1 MADFDVV
8 IVGAGTGGYVAA
20 IRAGQLGLRAAIVER
35 DVVGGVCLNWGCIP
49 SKALLRNAEILSLFH
64 RADRYGITVGEVTAD
79 YSQAVERSRRV
90 VDRLTKGVSGL
101 LKKNNAEVVQGVA
114 KLTAARTVTVDGR
127 DLSATNV
134 ILATGARARTIP
146 GFDVDGALVMTYRE
160 AIVANTVPEKAV
172 IIGGGAI
179 GVEFAYVYNAYGA
192 DVTILERESQL
203 LPLGDTEISQAL
215 AKSLVKQGIHVYTSA
230 EVTGLERSGANG
242 GTVKAKT
249 EDGDKEFPADRVLMA
264 VGIQGNV
271 EGLGLEE
278 AGVAVERSFVTVD
291 SELHT
296 TAEGVCAIGDLNGI
310 MPLAHVAQTQGVYVV
325 ERIAGR
331 ETLPL
336 DYQSMPSAVY
346 CNPQVASVGLTEQQA
361 KAQGLNYKVGK
372 FPLIANGKA
381 LALDEYEGM
390 AKLVIDAGTGEILGG
405 HMVGPEV
412 TEMLGELSLARVLEG
427 TNLEVGSVVN
437 AHPTVSEV
445 IKEAALA
452 ADGKAIHI

>member
-1 MADFDVV
+1 MADFDSI
-8 IVGAGTGGYVAA
+8 IVGAGPGGYVAA
-20 IRAGQLGLRAAIVER
+20 IRAGQLGMRTAIVER
-35 DVVGGVCLNWGCIP
+35 DVLGGVCLNWGCIP
-49 SKALLRNAEILSLFH
+49 SKALLRNAEVLSLFH

-79 YSQAVERSRRV
+79 YNQAFERSRRV
-90 VDRLTKGVSGL
+90 VGRLTKGVDSL
-101 LKKNNAEVVQGVA
+101 LKKNNVEVVHGA
-114 KLTAARTVTVDGR
+114 ARLTAARTITVDGR

-134 ILATGARARTIP
+134 ILSTGARPRTIP
-146 GFDVDGALVMTYRE
+146 GLDIDGKLVMTYRE
-160 AIVANTVPEKAV
+160 AIVATTVPEKAV

-192 DVTILERESQL
+192 DVTIIERESQL

-215 AKSLVKQGIHVYTSA
+215 AKSLEKQGIHIYTSA
-230 EVTGLERSGANG
+230 EFTGLGRTGANSG
-242 GTVKAKT
+242 IVKVRT
-249 EDGDKEFPADRVLMA
+249 GVGNKEFSADRVLVA

-271 EGLGLEE
+271 EDLGLEE
-278 AGVAVERSFVTVD
+278 AGIIVERSFVSVD
-291 SELHT
+291 SELRT
-296 TAEGVCAIGDLNGI
+296 AAEGVYAIGDMNGI
-310 MPLAHVAQTQGVYVV
+310 MPLAHVAQTQGIYVV
-325 ERIAGR
+325 ERIAGE

-346 CNPQVASVGLTEQQA
+346 CNPQVASLGLTEQQA

-390 AKLVIDAGTGEILGG
+390 AKLIIDAGTGEILGG
-405 HMVGPEV
+405 HLLGPEV

-427 TNLEVGSVVN
+427 TNLEVGAVVN

>member
-1 MADFDVV
+1 MVDFDLV
-8 IVGAGTGGYVAA
+8 IVGAGPGGYVAA
-20 IRAGQLGLRAAIVER
+20 IRAGQLGMRTAIVER
-35 DVVGGVCLNWGCIP
+35 DVLGGVCLNWGCIP
-49 SKALLRNAEILSLFH
+49 SKALLRNAEVLSLFH

-79 YSQAVERSRRV
+79 YNQAFERSRRV
-90 VDRLTKGVSGL
+90 VDRLTKGVAGL
-101 LKKNNAEVVQGVA
+101 LKKNNVEVVQGAA
-114 KLTAARTVTVDGR
+114 KLTAARTIAVDGR

-134 ILATGARARTIP
+134 ILSTGARPRTIP
-146 GFDVDGALVMTYRE
+146 GLDVDGKLVMTYRE
-160 AIVANTVPEKAV
+160 AIVATTVPERAV

-179 GVEFAYVYNAYGA
+179 GVEFAYLYNAYGA
-192 DVTILERESQL
+192 DVTIIEREPQL

-215 AKSLVKQGIHVYTSA
+215 AKSLEKQGIHVYTSA
-230 EVTGLERSGANG
+230 EFTGLERSGADN
-242 GTVKAKT
+242 GTVKVKT
-249 EDGDKEFPADRVLMA
+249 GDGDKEFAADRVLVA

-271 EGLGLEE
+271 EDLGLEE
-278 AGVAVERSFVTVD
+278 VGIIVERSFVTVD
-291 SELHT
+291 SELRT
-296 TAEGVCAIGDLNGI
+296 AAEGVYAIGDMNGI

-325 ERIAGR
+325 ERIAGE

-346 CNPQVASVGLTEQQA
+346 CNPQVASLGLTEQQA

-405 HMVGPEV
+405 HLLGPEV
-412 TEMLGELSLARVLEG
+412 TEMLGELSLALVLEG
-427 TNLEVGSVVN
+427 TNLEVGAVVN